1 MKLMIC
7 KQLSLFSLH
16 LDLFS
21 NHVIIFESF
30 RLCCYF
36 LSVKFPVEIVALISL
51 KCSISPEEDDLQS
64 HFIFYAKSHR
74 KAHQHHVAN
83 TETHTGERKRTR
95 QASHASGSITALSF
109 DFLQHVTLKK
119 FRDLRNITSPQDL
132 PNAQQSLNHSR
143 LHCPSYT

>member
-1 MKLMIC
+1 MLSLKRSHIPWLVCVCVNQMSISLKGFKKKERKKNSKKSRDAWNRMKLMIC

-95 QASHASGSITALSF
+95 
-109 DFLQHVTLKK
+109 
-119 FRDLRNITSPQDL
+119 
-132 PNAQQSLNHSR
+132 
-143 LHCPSYT
+143 